1 MLKHKLIGVIAGVIL
16 ITGIIVGTG
25 IVKTNKNQV
34 TNNILL
40 SAVNN
45 NIDKAV
51 VINTNKSPLVL
62 YKDTDSSSSSSSSV
76 LSYISVGE
84 MLNVESLGS
93 NFYKV
98 QVEETGVVGYISVNN
113 LQIISSGVNDS
124 YSNINKEGSIIN
136 VDSSVHLRGNAT
148 MDSNI
153 LANLKN
159 NTNINILGK
168 QGSWYKVSIDGEI
181 GFLYQSYVGVSNNS
195 INENNNKNTKNS
207 IDNSN
212 KNNNQS
218 NNVNRVNTSINNK
231 KMINNNSNIV
241 NKKNISSNIN
251 NIDNNK
257 INKQENIQKP
267 VGRNIKTDNITG
279 SISYIIP
286 KASSYIGGRIAYP
299 VDSILVR
306 NTTNK
311 DISANKLNEYM
322 RSWIMI
328 GQNNCADI
336 CDATGTLWGKEWL
349 DKVPNEVL
357 VQAFINA
364 NGKEALSKDITA
376 NEFIKAT
383 QELDRLTAQDVP
395 FTLKQATKIIEGMME
410 KDGYASPSQIVK
422 VVFTPSN
429 HKGWSGYYSV
439 YTKESMKSNSSDWTV
454 FANTGYAHG

>member
-1 MLKHKLIGVIAGVIL
+1 MLKHKLIGVITGVIL
-16 ITGIIVGTG
+16 ISGIAVGSG
-25 IVKTNKNQV
+25 IVKTNKTEV
-34 TNNILL
+34 TNNVLL

-45 NIDKAV
+45 NTNKAV

-62 YKDTDSSSSSSSSV
+62 YKGTDSSSSV

-84 MLNVESLGS
+84 MLNVESSGS
-93 NFYKV
+93 AFYKV
-98 QVEETGVVGYISVNN
+98 QVEETGAVGYISVNN

-124 YSNINKEGSIIN
+124 YNDINKEGSIIN

-148 MDSNI
+148 MDSRI

-159 NTNINILGK
+159 NTNINILDK

-195 INENNNKNTKNS
+195 INKNNIENTINS
-207 IDNSN
+207 TGNSN
-212 KNNNQS
+212 KNNSQNS
-218 NNVNRVNTSINNK
+218 KVSKIKSSISNK
-231 KMINNNSNIV
+231 KMINDNSNIV

-257 INKQENIQKP
+257 INKQENIQNPIKK
-267 VGRNIKTDNITG
+267 NIKTDSIVRTITYNVPNDRL
-279 SISYIIP
+279 SF
-286 KASSYIGGRIAYP
+286 YP

-311 DISANKLNEYM
+311 DIPSNKLNEYM
-322 RSWIMI
+322 RSWIMV
-328 GQNNCADI
+328 GQNSCAGI
-336 CDATGTLWGKEWL
+336 CDATGTLWEKVWL
-349 DKVPNEVL
+349 DKVPNKVV

-364 NGKEALSKDITA
+364 NGKEALSKNITA

-383 QELDRLTAQDVP
+383 QELDGLTAQDVP

-429 HKGWSGYYSV
+429 HKGWPGYYSV

>member
-1 MLKHKLIGVIAGVIL
+1 MLKHKLIGVITGVIL
-16 ITGIIVGTG
+16 ISGIAVGSG
-25 IVKTNKNQV
+25 IVKTNKTEV
-34 TNNILL
+34 TNNVLL

-45 NIDKAV
+45 NTNKAV

-62 YKDTDSSSSSSSSV
+62 YKGTDSSSSV

-84 MLNVESLGS
+84 MLNVESSGS
-93 NFYKV
+93 AFYKV
-98 QVEETGVVGYISVNN
+98 QVEETGAVGYISVNN

-124 YSNINKEGSIIN
+124 YNDINKEGSIIN

-148 MDSNI
+148 MDSSI

-195 INENNNKNTKNS
+195 INKNNIENTINS
-207 IDNSN
+207 TGNSN
-212 KNNNQS
+212 KNNSQNS
-218 NNVNRVNTSINNK
+218 KVSKIKSSISNK
-231 KMINNNSNIV
+231 KMINDNSNIV

-257 INKQENIQKP
+257 INKQENIQNPIKK
-267 VGRNIKTDNITG
+267 NIKTDSIVRTITYNVPNDRL
-279 SISYIIP
+279 SF
-286 KASSYIGGRIAYP
+286 YP

-311 DISANKLNEYM
+311 DIPSNKLNEYM
-322 RSWIMI
+322 RSWIMV
-328 GQNNCADI
+328 GQNSCAGI
-336 CDATGTLWGKEWL
+336 CDATGTLWEKVWL
-349 DKVPNEVL
+349 DKVPNKVV

-364 NGKEALSKDITA
+364 NGKEALSKNITA

-383 QELDRLTAQDVP
+383 QELDGLTAQDVP

-429 HKGWSGYYSV
+429 HKGRPGYYSV
-439 YTKESMKSNSSDWTV
+439 YTKESMKYNSSDWTV